1 MSVVYRLT
9 SISLITLFTL
19 SVSSGAARI
28 RGTVLDASGKS
39 IAGARIECA
48 GKLATSG
55 LDGRFAIPDA
65 ANCEA
70 LVSAPGFDS
79 VKTMIESTGEARVTL
94 QVAGLSQRI
103 VVSATR
109 SETTVEEAGVSASI
123 ITRSDLEQREFPP
136 VLDVLREVPGL
147 SVSRNGRQGG
157 LTSVYA
163 RGAQR
168 TATLVLLDGVSL
180 NDPGGEINFANL
192 TSSAVDR
199 IEVVRSPES
208 VLFGAEASAA
218 VVQLFTRRGDPES
231 KVPHGFLTY
240 ERGSFQTDRWLAG
253 LSGGAA
259 DRFDYSLTAEQEHTV
274 GEFHND
280 FHRNTSGTANLG
292 YRLAPSTSLR
302 GTFQSYD
309 AGLGTPGEVGYGI
322 FNYDANQF
330 SRDYTVSLRLDDA
343 RGRHYLQRASFNYH
357 KLHDVF
363 TDHGLGGPYNLAAL
377 VRDVTSPQKRTYM
390 VGLLDPTRLPSASSL
405 APDMRIVTNTVYM
418 WPMDPYVSDTS
429 RKTGEYQG
437 TVTHTG
443 GAFIFGYE
451 FERQEG
457 RLSSYDV
464 SRDNHGVFLLKQ
476 QRLGR
481 RVFVSAGLR
490 SEHSSAFGNKWAP
503 RGTVSVLAAG
513 EHGPLSSTYFRVS
526 AGRGIT
532 EPSLLQNFAREAWYT
547 GNPNLRPEKT
557 STYEAGVVQEWFGR
571 RLRTEAAV
579 FHNSFTDLI
588 AFVSKPA
595 PIWGSWENVEASK
608 ARGLEFSAQ
617 ARPMKYVTVNAA
629 YTRLWTRIVT
639 SNAPSSA
646 FTGIGQELGR
656 RPGNSGSI
664 SLSVAPARWSFQ
676 AGGVAVGERQDSDVF
691 GVTRNPGYQNVYA
704 GASWRAHKHIAPF
717 FRADNLLNA
726 RYYEVLGYSCLSRTL
741 KGGLR
746 LEW

>member
-1 MSVVYRLT
+1 MSIFNRVT
-9 SISLITLFTL
+9 SVSLISLLAL
-19 SVSSGAARI
+19 GVCSGAPNI
-28 RGTVLDASGKS
+28 HGIVLDASGKS

-48 GKLATSG
+48 SKQATSSA
-55 LDGRFAIPDA
+55 DGRFTIPGVA
-65 ANCEA
+65 TCTASI
-70 LVSAPGFDS
+70 SAPGFDGA
-79 VKTMIESTGEARVTL
+79 KITIDATAEARINL

-109 SETTVEEAGVSASI
+109 SETTVEEAGVSASV
-123 ITRSDLEQREFPP
+123 ITRSDLAQREFPP
-136 VLDVLREVPGL
+136 VLDMLREVPGL
-147 SVSRNGRQGG
+147 SVSRNGREGG

-168 TATLVLLDGVSL
+168 TATLGLLDGVPM

-218 VVQLFTRRGDPES
+218 VVQMFTRRGDAENS
-231 KVPHGFLTY
+231 RPHGFLTY

-280 FHRNTSGTANLG
+280 FHRNTSGTANVG

-302 GTFQSYD
+302 GTFQSFD
-309 AGLGTPGEVGYGI
+309 AGLGTPGEVGYGV
-322 FNYDANQF
+322 FNYDASQF
-330 SRDYTVSLRLDDA
+330 SRDYAASLRLDDA
-343 RGRHYLQRASFNYH
+343 RGSHYVQRASFNYH

-363 TDHGLGGPYNLAAL
+363 TDNGLGGPYSLAAL

-390 VGLLDPTRLPSASSL
+390 VGLLDPANLPAASSL
-405 APDMRIVTNTVYM
+405 APGMRIATTTVYM

-437 TVTHTG
+437 TVTHEG
-443 GAFIFGYE
+443 GALVFGYE

-457 RLSSYDV
+457 RMSSYDV
-464 SRDNHGVFLLKQ
+464 SRDNHGLYVLKQ

-481 RVFVSAGLR
+481 RVFVSGGLR
-490 SEHSSAFGNKWAP
+490 SEHSSAFGYKWAP

-513 EHGPLSSTYFRVS
+513 EHGPLSSTYFRLS

-547 GNPNLRPEKT
+547 GNPKLRPEKT
-557 STYEAGVVQEWFGR
+557 VSYEAGIVQEWFGR

-588 AFVSKPA
+588 AFVSMPA

-608 ARGLEFSAQ
+608 ARGLEFTVQ
-617 ARPMKYVTVNAA
+617 ARPMKFVTVNAA
-629 YTRLWTRIVT
+629 YTKLWTRIVT
-639 SNAPSSA
+639 STAPDSA

-656 RPGNSGSI
+656 RPGNSGA
-664 SLSVAPARWSFQ
+664 LSMTIAPARWSFQ
-676 AGGVAVGERQDSDVF
+676 AGAVLVGERQDNDIF

-704 GASWRAHKHIAPF
+704 GASWRAGKHVAPF
-717 FRADNLLNA
+717 LRAENLLNA
-726 RYYEVLGYSCLSRTL
+726 RYYEVLGYSSLSRTL

>member
-1 MSVVYRLT
+1 MRIVYQLT
-9 SISLITLFTL
+9 SISVLSLLTV
-19 SVSSGAARI
+19 SVSTGADSI
-28 RGTVLDASGKS
+28 RGTVLDSSGKT
-39 IAGARIECA
+39 IAGARVECA
-48 GKLATSG
+48 AQHASTGA
-55 LDGRFAIPDA
+55 DGRFSIAGVTACDA
-65 ANCEA
+65 T
-70 LVSAPGFDS
+70 VSAAGFES
-79 VKTMIESTGEARVTL
+79 VKTGISASSEARITL
-94 QVAGLSQRI
+94 PVRGLSQRI

-109 SETTVEEAGVSASI
+109 SETTVEETGVSASI
-123 ITRSDLEQREFPP
+123 ITRSDLAEREFPAVP
-136 VLDVLREVPGL
+136 DILREVPGL
-147 SVSRNGRQGG
+147 TVSRNGRDGS

-168 TATLVLLDGVSL
+168 TATLVLLDGVPM
-180 NDPGGEINFANL
+180 NDPGGDINFANL
-192 TSSAVDR
+192 ASSALDR

-218 VVQLFTRRGDPES
+218 VVQLFTRRGDAES

-240 ERGSFQTDRWLAG
+240 ERGTFQTDRWLAG
-253 LSGGAA
+253 LSGGAGG
-259 DRFDYSLTAEQEHTV
+259 RFDYALTAEQDHTV

-292 YRLAPSTSLR
+292 YRLTPSTSLR
-302 GTFQSYD
+302 GIFQSFD

-330 SRDYTVSLRLDDA
+330 SRDYAFSLRLDDA
-343 RGRHYLQRASFNYH
+343 RGSHYVQRASFNYH

-363 TDHGLGGPYNLAAL
+363 TDNGLGGPYSLAAL
-377 VRDVTSPQKRTYM
+377 VRDVTGPQKRTYM
-390 VGLLDPTRLPSASSL
+390 VGLLNPANLPAASSL
-405 APDMRIVTNTVYM
+405 APGMRIVTYTAYM

-429 RKTGEYQG
+429 RNTAEYQG

-443 GAFIFGYE
+443 GALIFGYE

-457 RLSSYDV
+457 KMSSYDV
-464 SRDNHGVFLLKQ
+464 SRDNHGVFVLKQ

-481 RVFVSAGLR
+481 RVFVSGGLR

-503 RGTVSVLAAG
+503 RGTVSVLLAG
-513 EHGPLSSTYFRVS
+513 EHGPMSSTYFRVS

-547 GNPNLRPEKT
+547 GNPKLRPERT
-557 STYEAGVVQEWFGR
+557 STYEAGIVQEWFGR

-588 AFVSKPA
+588 AFISLPA
-595 PIWGSWENVEASK
+595 PVWGSWENVEASK

-629 YTRLWTRIVT
+629 YTRMWTRIIT
-639 SNAPSSA
+639 SNAPASA

-656 RPGNSGSI
+656 RPGNSGSF
-664 SLSVAPARWSFQ
+664 SMTVAPARWSFQ
-676 AGGVAVGERQDSDVF
+676 AGAMLVGERQDNDVF

-704 GASWRAHKHIAPF
+704 GASWRAQKHVAPF
-717 FRADNLLNA
+717 LRADNPLNT

>member
-1 MSVVYRLT
+1 MRFAYQLT
-9 SISLITLFTL
+9 TTTLVSLLTL
-19 SVSSGAARI
+19 SVSTAAGGV
-28 RGTVLDASGKS
+28 RGVVFDPSGKS
-39 IAGARIECA
+39 VAGARVECA
-48 GKLATSG
+48 GKVTTSG
-55 LDGRFAIPDA
+55 ADGRFSIPGVA
-65 ANCEA
+65 TCEA
-70 LVSAPGFDS
+70 SISAPGFDAA
-79 VKTMIESTGEARVTL
+79 KIAIDSTGEARITL
-94 QVAGLSQRI
+94 QLAGLSQRV

-109 SETTVEEAGVSASI
+109 SQTTVEEAGVSASI
-123 ITRSDLEQREFPP
+123 ITRSDLAQREFPP

-168 TATLVLLDGVSL
+168 TGTLVLLDGVPI

-199 IEVVRSPES
+199 IEVVRAPES

-218 VVQLFTRRGDPES
+218 VVQMFTRRGDAENS
-231 KVPHGFLTY
+231 TPHGFLTY

-253 LSGGAA
+253 LSGGAG
-259 DRFDYSLTAEQEHTV
+259 DRFDYALTTEQDHTV

-280 FHRNTSGTANLG
+280 FHRNTSGTANVG

-302 GTFQSYD
+302 GIFQSFD
-309 AGLGTPGEVGYGI
+309 AGLGTPGEVGYGV

-330 SRDYTVSLRLDDA
+330 SRDSAFSLRLDDA
-343 RGRHYLQRASFNYH
+343 RGSHYVQRASFNYH

-363 TDHGLGGPYNLAAL
+363 TDNGLGGPYNLAAL
-377 VRDVTSPQKRTYM
+377 VRDTTAPEKRTYL
-390 VGLLDPTRLPSASSL
+390 VGLLDPANLPAAASL
-405 APDMRIVTNTVYM
+405 APGTRIATTTVYM
-418 WPMDPYVSDTS
+418 WPMDPYISDTS

-437 TVTHTG
+437 TVTHAS
-443 GAFIFGYE
+443 GALVFGYE
-451 FERQEG
+451 YERQEG
-457 RLSSYDV
+457 KMSSYDV
-464 SRDNHGVFLLKQ
+464 SRDNHGVFVLKQ

-481 RVFVSAGLR
+481 RVFLSGGVR
-490 SEHSSAFGNKWAP
+490 SEHSSAFGYKWAP
-503 RGTVSVLAAG
+503 RAAVSVLLAG

-547 GNPNLRPEKT
+547 GNPQLRPEKT
-557 STYEAGVVQEWFGR
+557 ATYEAGLVQEWFHR

-588 AFVSKPA
+588 AFISLPA
-595 PIWGSWENVEASK
+595 PVWGSWENVEASK
-608 ARGLEFSAQ
+608 ARGLEFSVQ
-617 ARPMKYVTVNAA
+617 ARPMRFVTLNAA
-629 YTRLWTRIVT
+629 YTKLWTRIIT
-639 SNAPSSA
+639 SNAPTSA

-656 RPGNSGSI
+656 RPGNSASF
-664 SLSVAPARWSFQ
+664 SVSVAPARWSFQ
-676 AGGVAVGERQDSDVF
+676 AGAVLVGERQDNDIF

-704 GASWRAHKHIAPF
+704 GASWRAQKHIAPF
-717 FRADNLLNA
+717 LRADNLLNA
-726 RYYEVLGYSCLSRTL
+726 RYYEVLGYSSLSRTL
-741 KGGLR
+741 RGGLR